1 MTDVCCVNQLLES
14 VKIVQ
19 RGDSP
24 AEMTDVCC
32 VCQVLGSVLQAQKG
46 ETPAEITDAQSP
58 GCSIL

>member
-1 MTDVCCVNQLLES
+1 MTDVCCVNQVLGS
-14 VKIVQ
+14 VKKAQ

-24 AEMTDVCC
+24 SEMTDVCC

>member
-1 MTDVCCVNQLLES
+1 M
-14 VKIVQ
+14 KAQ